1 MCGGGGEGCVCV
13 CVRVRVCV
21 SARARVCGGG
31 VVVMGAEVVETL
43 KFNVVTVRKA

>member
-1 MCGGGGEGCVCV
+1 MCVCA
-13 CVRVRVCV
+13 CACVCV